1 MKNSIYLSAL
11 CVAFLWFAFAQGT
24 NLAQGQEELD
34 SLSLEV
40 SGPLGV
46 EPFVLFYSDSKG
58 EAVNRF
64 LKGNEEDFSF
74 SEFEI
79 VESSSL
85 KERSAKTLID
95 LVKGDDNDVQFTKLG
110 DWNIILNIE
119 FTPPSS
125 SFNVR
130 FHKQKIIRGVPD
142 GFFFDMDDE
151 EWQQKYSSV
160 KSSLSAQGFQAIA
173 SLLSKAQSPAQK
185 WTPKKSLIV
194 VYRVQDI
201 PYGKPDLKFEM
212 DWPDTIDLKQLAFE
226 TKYQPGHSM
235 HPVGFVDL
243 GGRYQGRYQVCTF
256 YQQGKLVSDLGIRQ
270 ATDKTKVPGTKK
282 ETGKAKTESKPPE

>member
-1 MKNSIYLSAL
+1 LTECDCKKVKEYFG
-11 CVAFLWFAFAQGT
+11 AFLWFAFAQGT

-95 LVKGDDNDVQFTKLG
+95 LVKGDDNDVSDFINRKLFEVSRTG
-110 DWNIILNIE
+110 FSLTWTMKSGNRNI
-119 FTPPSS
+119 P
-125 SFNVR
+125 R
-130 FHKQKIIRGVPD
+130 
-142 GFFFDMDDE
+142 
-151 EWQQKYSSV
+151 
-160 KSSLSAQGFQAIA
+160 
-173 SLLSKAQSPAQK
+173 
-185 WTPKKSLIV
+185 
-194 VYRVQDI
+194 
-201 PYGKPDLKFEM
+201 
-212 DWPDTIDLKQLAFE
+212 
-226 TKYQPGHSM
+226 
-235 HPVGFVDL
+235 
-243 GGRYQGRYQVCTF
+243 
-256 YQQGKLVSDLGIRQ
+256 
-270 ATDKTKVPGTKK
+270 
-282 ETGKAKTESKPPE
+282 